1 MSMDFAIRTAMFF
14 KDPIDKWA
22 SITGEYKLMNM
33 YRKNKKK
40 YDALYNKIR
49 KRKCRVCW
57 CTENNACSGW
67 CQWVG
72 IDLCSA
78 CIDAI

>member
-1 MSMDFAIRTAMFF
+1 MDFAIRTAMFF

-49 KRKCRVCW
+49 KRKCRVC
-57 CTENNACSGW
+57 
-67 CQWVG
+67 
-72 IDLCSA
+72 
-78 CIDAI
+78 